1 MAEMAETTKPDPKEC
16 VAKIMRLRDSI
27 AEAIVRI
34 IGNGK
39 ATGRLGIHLNELE
52 GVVHR
57 HEPAEVVARTADG
70 LVSAA
75 VRVASVA
82 ELLPD
87 DAVAREVVQ
96 SLNAIAGEAR
106 TL

>member
-1 MAEMAETTKPDPKEC
+1 MAEMAEITKPDPKEC
-16 VAKIMRLRDSI
+16 VSKIMRLHDSI
-27 AEAIVRI
+27 AAAIVRI
-34 IGNGK
+34 IGSGK
-39 ATGRLGIHLNELE
+39 ATGRLGIHVNELE

-57 HEPAEVVARTADG
+57 GEPAEVVVRTAGG

-75 VRVASVA
+75 VRVAGVA

-87 DAVAREVVQ
+87 DAMAREVVQ